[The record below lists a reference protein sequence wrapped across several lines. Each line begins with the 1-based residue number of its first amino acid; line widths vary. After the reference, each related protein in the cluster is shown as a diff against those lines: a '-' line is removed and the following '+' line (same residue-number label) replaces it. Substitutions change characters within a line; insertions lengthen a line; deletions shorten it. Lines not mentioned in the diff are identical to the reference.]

1 MSRDSVGDLHF
12 VGSVPLPSVE
22 EVLRRLAGDFGRY
35 VSSLPDGE
43 VGERLA
49 WTIYLPVH
57 VYVGHPDLDFTPPTE
72 RVEVGDMEGFG
83 RPEGS
88 PYIAASAFPVNKFM
102 QFRLKPG
109 VASLRFDDMYAGQIA
124 IDSYG
129 TFRRLREEG
138 VIPPHVRFQVCFPGS
153 ISGIEPFFRQPA
165 DWPAVREAYE
175 EGTRAEIARMLRV
188 IPAEDL
194 TVQFDLAWELND
206 LSVGDEPTFP
216 WSPPQT
222 FDEKYE
228 RVSSSLPGL
237 ARAVPEDVRLGFHW
251 CYGTAGGWPMTAMAD
266 MDLCVRLSN
275 SAVQLCGR
283 PVDYFH
289 MPVLPDADDAF
300 LAPLE
305 GLDVGDAQVF
315 LGLIHPDSGGGRGGL
330 PQGGVPAFEERV
342 RRAQRH
348 LREFGI
354 AAVCGHGRDDP
365 GQVDE
370 ILTLT
375 RECVERFQHM
385 RAGRT

>member
-1 MSRDSVGDLHF
+1 MSRDPVGDLHF

-22 EVLRRLAGDFGRY
+22 HVFRRLAGDFGQY

-49 WTIYLPVH
+49 WTVYLPVH
-57 VYVGHPDLDFTPPTE
+57 VYAGHPDLDFQPPAE
-72 RVEVGDMEGFG
+72 RMEMADLVGFA
-83 RPEGS
+83 RPAGS
-88 PYIAASAFPVNKFM
+88 KYIAASAFPVRKTA
-102 QFRLKPG
+102 QVRIKPG
-109 VASLRFDDMYAGQIA
+109 RSSLRFDDMYAGRIA
-124 IDSYG
+124 VDSYR
-129 TFRRLREEG
+129 TFRRLRDEG
-138 VIPPHVRFQVCFPGS
+138 VIPSHVRFQVCFPGS
-153 ISGIEPFFRQPA
+153 ISGIEPYFPDPA
-165 DWPAVREAYE
+165 DWPAVRAAYE
-175 EGTRAEIARMLRV
+175 EGTRAEVARVLET

-206 LSVGDEPTFP
+206 LSLGDEPVLP
-216 WSPPQT
+216 WSPAQR
-222 FDEKYE
+222 FAEKYE

-266 MDLCVRLSN
+266 MELCTLLSN
-275 SAVQLCGR
+275 SAVQLCAR

-305 GLDVGDAQVF
+305 RLDVGAARVF
-315 LGLIHPDSGGGRGGL
+315 LGLVHPGEAGGG
-330 PQGGVPAFEERV
+330 VAAFEERV
-342 RRAQRH
+342 RRARRH
-348 LREFGI
+348 LPEFGI

-365 GQVDE
+365 AQVDG
-370 ILTLT
+370 ILRLT
-375 RECVERFQHM
+375 RACVEHFEEL